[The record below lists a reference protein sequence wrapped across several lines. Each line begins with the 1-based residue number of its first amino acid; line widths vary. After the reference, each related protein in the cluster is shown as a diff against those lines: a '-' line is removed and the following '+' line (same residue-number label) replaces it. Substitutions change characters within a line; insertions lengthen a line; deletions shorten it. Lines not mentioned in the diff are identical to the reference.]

1 MKIIILT
8 GDELRHQYLR
18 RVISLNPGIK
28 VLASYCEGTEKS
40 LQTRVAA
47 NENSSELMR
56 RLVSM
61 RLQSE
66 EDFFAHFTL
75 LTGDKSA
82 AIRIRKGTI
91 NDRKVVGRI
100 ILAEP
105 DLIAC
110 NGSSLVKGELLSKF
124 TGRFLN
130 VHLGLSPYHR
140 GSGTNVWPMINNEPQ
155 YVGAPFSLRGPSAG
169 L

>member
-18 RVISLNPGIK
+18 RVISLSPRIQ

-47 NENSSELMR
+47 NENSSELMKR
-56 RLVSM
+56 HVSM
-61 RLQSE
+61 QLQSE
-66 EDFFAHFTL
+66 EDFFARFTL
-75 LTGDKSA
+75 LTEDKSA
-82 AIRIRKGTI
+82 AIRIRKGAI
-91 NDRKVVGRI
+91 NDREVVERI
-100 ILAEP
+100 ALAEP

-110 NGSSLVKGELLSKF
+110 YGSSIIKGELLSKF
-124 TGRFLN
+124 AGRFLN

-140 GSGTNVWPMINNEPQ
+140 GSGTKAWPLIISEPEC
-155 YVGAPFSLRGPSAG
+155 VGAPFSLRGPSAG